1 MSGCSFLSN
10 IAEPTGGR
18 GFKVEPKT
26 PLSKIFQTI
35 EDEMRSQYALGYVP
49 ENRAHDGAFRK
60 LQVRV
65 HKPGLRVRTRKG
77 YFALQDKGD

>member
-1 MSGCSFLSN
+1 
-10 IAEPTGGR
+10 
-18 GFKVEPKT
+18 
-26 PLSKIFQTI
+26 
-35 EDEMRSQYALGYVP
+35 MRSQYALGYVKT
-49 ENRAHDGAFRK
+49 NRAHDGAFRK